1 MNILKGSLIYRFCIL
16 FAHMYKKSVLA
27 KCAAKIAQVCKS
39 SVTYKVCRSYFNKRC
54 FFEYSLVYKTIV
66 FIAKKLDVLMRAVG
80 LWLNKLFRGSIFV
93 RAVRN
98 LTDYGFGAAALAIAL
113 FGVVIG
119 AVLSLV
125 FGISGIAVNVI
136 IVMGVC
142 AFIAAAGIVLHDYT
156 WGLYILSGYAVV
168 DYALR
173 TFVSAFAGVWDEA
186 FFLGLVCLCL
196 WKWAVHNRDC
206 KGVVFS
212 PMDIPIFG
220 FIATM
225 VFVYLVNSPDPVI
238 ALEGLRVI
246 IQYVLWYY
254 VAVRLVKN
262 KRKAVAVSKVF
273 ALILGVMA
281 LHGIFQFIIG
291 VEMPAGWV
299 DQNEA
304 GVRTRVY
311 SILTSPNIFGSL
323 LTLGAPISLGIAF
336 GEKRRVKQLIYFGI
350 AAAMMM
356 SLLFTFSR
364 GAWIGFAVAF
374 AVYVL
379 IKDKRLLIPGIIA
392 AVLVVIAVPSVGN
405 RITYMLSPEY
415 IESSLRGGR
424 LVRWITGAR
433 ILSFFPTF
441 GVGLGHFGG
450 AVAMNH
456 GLSTLLDGEY
466 TETFYMDNNYLKIA
480 VETGIV
486 GITAMLALM
495 YCVII
500 NSLRT
505 VSMQKDKRM
514 KELTAGITAGLTGII
529 VHNCVEN
536 VFEVPLMCTVF
547 WLFVGVIMSVWYNEH
562 KRRQREYKKQ
572 HNVVLMTAV
581 SKK

>member
-1 MNILKGSLIYRFCIL
+1 
-16 FAHMYKKSVLA
+16 
-27 KCAAKIAQVCKS
+27 
-39 SVTYKVCRSYFNKRC
+39 
-54 FFEYSLVYKTIV
+54 
-66 FIAKKLDVLMRAVG
+66 
-80 LWLNKLFRGSIFV
+80 
-93 RAVRN
+93 
-98 LTDYGFGAAALAIAL
+98 
-113 FGVVIG
+113 
-119 AVLSLV
+119 
-125 FGISGIAVNVI
+125 
-136 IVMGVC
+136 
-142 AFIAAAGIVLHDYT
+142 
-156 WGLYILSGYAVV
+156 
-168 DYALR
+168 
-173 TFVSAFAGVWDEA
+173 
-186 FFLGLVCLCL
+186 
-196 WKWAVHNRDC
+196 
-206 KGVVFS
+206 
-212 PMDIPIFG
+212 
-220 FIATM
+220 
-225 VFVYLVNSPDPVI
+225 
-238 ALEGLRVI
+238 LEGLRVI

-262 KRKAVAVSKVF
+262 KRKAVAVSKIF
-273 ALILGVMA
+273 TLIVGVMA

-323 LTLGAPISLGIAF
+323 LTLAAPIALGIGF
-336 GEKRRVKQLIYFGI
+336 GEKRKSRMFFYFCV

-486 GITAMLALM
+486 GITAMLMLM

-505 VSMQKDKRM
+505 VSMQEDKRM
-514 KELTAGITAGLTGII
+514 KELTAGITAGLTGVI

-536 VFEVPLMCTVF
+536 VFEVPLMCSVF

-562 KRRQREYKKQ
+562 KRRQREYKKIHGKIMLPVQ
-572 HNVVLMTAV
+572 EKNNQ
-581 SKK
+581 